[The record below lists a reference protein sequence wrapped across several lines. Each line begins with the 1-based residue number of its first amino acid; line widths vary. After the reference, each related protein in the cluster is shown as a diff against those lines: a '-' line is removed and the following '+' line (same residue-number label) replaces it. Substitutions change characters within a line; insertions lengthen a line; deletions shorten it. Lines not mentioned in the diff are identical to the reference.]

1 MICVSAGTGAARL
14 FISLQDLEL
23 RTVPFQVDNPAGKI
37 DFDSKLNQ
45 VCELHAEGTVSLL
58 NHALG
63 EIRVK
68 GSLRVETE
76 TACDRCLEAIRLPI
90 QSPFDLVY
98 MPAGETAAGGEDEID
113 EAAVEVGFYEGNGL
127 ELDDVL
133 REVVLLALPMQIVCS
148 EACKGICPIC
158 GQNRN
163 QRQCNCQTRAVDDRW
178 NSLKNLRAE
187 MAREGI
193 RK

>member
-1 MICVSAGTGAARL
+1 MLCAPAETGGLCV
-14 FISLQDLEL
+14 FISLHELEQRRVL
-23 RTVPFQVDNPAGKI
+23 FQVDVPTGEI

-45 VCELHAEGTVSLL
+45 GSALHAEGTASLL
-58 NHALG
+58 NYSLG
-63 EIRVK
+63 EIRVEGDLK
-68 GSLRVETE
+68 IETD
-76 TACDRCLEAIRLPI
+76 TVCDRCLEAIKLPLE
-90 QSPFDLVY
+90 SHFDLVY
-98 MPAGETAAGGEDEID
+98 MPAGEAATGGEDEID

-127 ELDDVL
+127 ELNDVL

-148 EACKGICPIC
+148 EACKGICPVC

-163 QRQCNCQTRAVDDRW
+163 QRECECQTKAADDRW

-187 MAREGI
+187 MSREGI

>member
-1 MICVSAGTGAARL
+1 L
-14 FISLQDLEL
+14 FISLQQLEL
-23 RTVPFQVDNPAGKI
+23 RSVRYQVDIPAGQI
-37 DFDSKLNQ
+37 DFDRKVNQ
-45 VCELHAEGTVSLL
+45 ASDLHSEGTAGLL
-58 NHALG
+58 NHSLG
-63 EIRVK
+63 EIRVQ
-68 GSLRVETE
+68 GNLQVETE
-76 TACDRCLEAIRLPI
+76 AVCDRCLEAIKLPI

-98 MPAGETAAGGEDEID
+98 MPMGDSPAGGEDEID

-127 ELDDVL
+127 ELNDVL

-148 EACKGICPIC
+148 ETCKGICPVC

-163 QRQCNCQTRAVDDRW
+163 QRDCNCQTKAVDDRW
-178 NSLKNLRAE
+178 NSLKSLRAD